1 MNERNYSDLT
11 YVFDLIRAQ
20 KVWRPLDFL
29 NADDDPCLALVFF
42 QSSWTWALGPFSIQ
56 SEIIFF
62 EKLPKIVIVC
72 QVFD

>member
-29 NADDDPCLALVFF
+29 NADDDPCLALGIFF
-42 QSSWTWALGPFSIQ
+42 RVLGLGPLGTWALGPFSIQ
-56 SEIIFF
+56 
-62 EKLPKIVIVC
+62 L
-72 QVFD
+72 